1 MAVSHKDMELQN
13 LQIWLA
19 VINIDHGLEFPIY
32 SLVTFCSENVA
43 T

>member
-19 VINIDHGLEFPIY
+19 EINIAYGLDFP
-32 SLVTFCSENVA
+32 LLFCGEK